1 MIWTPGSKTVL
12 TNELGPDFRN
22 RPYQTWLRIAAA
34 STEIIITPEVTR
46 QMIRVVFFLLSSLE
60 TLIFF
65 SSLLLPREC
74 PPSEGEI
81 VCKYSMIR
89 RKRQIRP
96 ACPRVLFR
104 DRRLFFLSVGNPCLI
119 PPKARFSSVLS
130 AFVFPCR
137 FLNSR
142 SGDYRKKGL

>member
-1 MIWTPGSKTVL
+1 MIWQPGSKTFL

-34 STEIIITPEVTR
+34 STEKIITPAITR
-46 QMIRVVFFLLSSLE
+46 QMIRVVFFLLSSRE

-74 PPSEGEI
+74 PPSEGET

-96 ACPRVLFR
+96 AYPRVLFR
-104 DRRLFFLSVGNPCLI
+104 ERRLFFLSVGNPCLI
-119 PPKARFSSVLS
+119 PPKALFPPSCPLLS
-130 AFVFPCR
+130 FPAV
-137 FLNSR
+137 S
-142 SGDYRKKGL
+142 